1 MSSDGAKAFGIR
13 GGRHD
18 YSGVVV
24 LRDVDFEL
32 RSGEVHALI
41 GENGSGKST
50 LIKLLTGAV
59 KPRGGELHVDERVV
73 RFHSPQD
80 AKRHG
85 VGVVHQDYHLFGEM
99 TVAENVCGVGEH
111 LPRHRLYGG
120 VDHRALRRRVAE
132 ILGELGIDVPPRAL
146 VKELGPAERKFV
158 EVARAML
165 DRPRFLILD
174 EPTASLEPN
183 AAARVLELLDRLR
196 ERGVG
201 LAFVSHRLDEI
212 LKIADRVSVLR
223 DGRLVRRIER
233 AEATEELLVE
243 QMMGDEVA
251 QARAARSRPQ
261 RAAGEPAA
269 LAVADLVVRPG
280 ARPVSFALEQG
291 EILGLTGLL
300 GAGPATVV
308 HMLGGARPLRGR
320 LEVLGRATRIRSPRD
335 STRAGIGFIPEDRKA
350 EGLVLEHSVADNMAM
365 ASLRAFSRAGFVS
378 HGRIRERAEH
388 FRGLLQIRCRDV
400 GAPVATLSGGNQQKV
415 LIAKWLA
422 SGVRILVVEE
432 PTHGVDIKGKGQIH
446 DLLREFADNG
456 GSVLVA
462 STDVHEIVELCDRIA
477 LFRHGSLMELLATAE
492 LSGSDVAVK
501 GVSGAEHLLEQLVE
515 GETTTEA
522 A

>member
-1 MSSDGAKAFGIR
+1 MSTEDATTFGIR
-13 GGRHD
+13 GGGHD

-50 LIKLLTGAV
+50 LIKVLTGVV
-59 KPRGGELHVDERVV
+59 KARRGELRLDDRQV
-73 RFHSPQD
+73 RFHTPQD

-85 VGVVHQDYHLFGEM
+85 VGVVHQDYHLFPEM
-99 TVAENVCGVGEH
+99 TVADNVFGVGKG
-111 LPRHRLYGG
+111 LPRHRLWPG
-120 VDHRALRRRVAE
+120 VDHGAVRRRVAE
-132 ILGELGIDVPPRAL
+132 MLGELGIDVSPRAL
-146 VKELGPAERKFV
+146 VRQLGPAERKFV

-183 AAARVLELLDRLR
+183 AARRVLELLDRLR
-196 ERGVG
+196 SHGVG

-212 LKIADRVSVLR
+212 LQIADRVSVLR
-223 DGRLVRRIER
+223 DGRLVTRIER
-233 AEATEELLVE
+233 AAATEEVLVGE
-243 QMMGDEVA
+243 MMGDE
-251 QARAARSRPQ
+251 ARRERAPRTRP
-261 RAAGEPAA
+261 ATADGGPPA
-269 LAVADLVVRPG
+269 LAVRDLVVRPG
-280 ARPVSFALEQG
+280 ARPVAFALAQG

-308 HMLGGARPLRGR
+308 HMLGGARPARGR
-320 LEVLGRATRIRSPRD
+320 VEVMGRAVGIRSPRD

-350 EGLVLEHSVADNMAM
+350 EGLVLGHSIADNIAM
-365 ASLRAFSRAGFVS
+365 ASLPDVSRLGFVS
-378 HGRIRERAEH
+378 HAEIRARAE
-388 FRGLLQIRCRDV
+388 RYRELLRIRCRDV

-446 DLLREFADNG
+446 DLLREFAAQG

-477 LFRHGSLMELLATAE
+477 IFRHGSLTEVLATTD
-492 LSGSDVAVK
+492 LTGSDVAVK
-501 GVSGAEHLLEQLVE
+501 GLAGEHLLEQLVE